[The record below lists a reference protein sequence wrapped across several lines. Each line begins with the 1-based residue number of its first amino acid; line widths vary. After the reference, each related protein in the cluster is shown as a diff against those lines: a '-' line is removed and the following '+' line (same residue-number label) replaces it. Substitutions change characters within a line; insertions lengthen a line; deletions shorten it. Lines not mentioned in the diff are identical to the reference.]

1 MPKKPTPEQQAILSL
16 ALVAMNIKNGDRIP
30 EDADRLVEV
39 IELLKTKEDNNNN
52 G

>member
-1 MPKKPTPEQQAILSL
+1 MPEKPSAEKQAILSL

-39 IELLKTKEDNNNN
+39 IELLKKIEEDNN

>member
-1 MPKKPTPEQQAILSL
+1 MPEKPSPEQQAILSL

-39 IELLKTKEDNNNN
+39 IELLKKHIEEDAN